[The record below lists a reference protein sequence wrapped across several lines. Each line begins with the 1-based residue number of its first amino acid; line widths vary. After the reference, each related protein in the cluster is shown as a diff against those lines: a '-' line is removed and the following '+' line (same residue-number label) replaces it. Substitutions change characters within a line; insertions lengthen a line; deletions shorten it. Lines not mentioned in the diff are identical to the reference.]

1 MRRKRLAWIVL
12 PAAIVILV
20 VVTFILSNYQK
31 ELGIVGPGKG
41 GRVAVAAAAEARS
54 AASGT
59 GAGGY
64 DAFSKSLAVAMVK
77 LRSMPITNP
86 AETRLE
92 IALTNALDCLS
103 ASREAWRAELDQA
116 WDTAVDG
123 SPGYWRTRHS
133 ALTEQ
138 PGGPLSAAQVREW
151 SGAGA
156 DYWLG
161 KALDL
166 VE

>member
-12 PAAIVILV
+12 PAAIVILAA
-20 VVTFILSNYQK
+20 VTFVLSNYQK
-31 ELGIVGPGKG
+31 ELGIASPGKA

-54 AASGT
+54 TASGT
-59 GAGGY
+59 GASGY

-77 LRSMPITNP
+77 LRSMPTTNP

-116 WDTAVDG
+116 WDAAVDG
-123 SPGYWRTRHS
+123 SPGYWQTMHS
-133 ALTEQ
+133 ALSEQ
-138 PGGPLSAAQVREW
+138 PGGPLSAARVREW

>member
-20 VVTFILSNYQK
+20 VVALVLSNYQK
-31 ELGIVGPGKG
+31 ELGIAGPGRG
-41 GRVAVAAAAEARS
+41 GRAAVAAVAEARS

-59 GAGGY
+59 GAGDY
-64 DAFSKSLAVAMVK
+64 DAFSKSLAVAMVEA
-77 LRSMPITNP
+77 RNMAT
-86 AETRLE
+86 
-92 IALTNALDCLS
+92 TNAAEARLQITLTKTLDCLS
-103 ASREAWRAELDQA
+103 ASREAWQAELDQA
-116 WDTAVDG
+116 WDPAVGG
-123 SPGYWRTRHS
+123 SPGYWRALHP
-133 ALTEQ
+133 ALTEH
-138 PGGPLSAAQVREW
+138 AAGLLTAEQVREW
-151 SGAGA
+151 SGTGA